1 MIMCT
6 GLTPESVQDAAKQMV
21 KGRVIGASA
30 DRMAKQNAMI
40 EKIRPSNMVEKKPD
54 YNMVQKPMPKKK
66 KKQ

>member
-6 GLTPESVQDAAKQMV
+6 GLTPEGVQDAAKQAV

-40 EKIRPSNMVEKKPD
+40 EQIRGKTK
-54 YNMVQKPMPKKK
+54 PKKK
-66 KKQ
+66 

>member
-6 GLTPESVQDAAKQMV
+6 GLTPEGVQDAAKQAV

-30 DRMAKQNAMI
+30 DARAKQNEI
-40 EKIRPSNMVEKKPD
+40 YEQILGK
-54 YNMVQKPMPKKK
+54 PKKK